1 MNNEM
6 TDVVPDKVTD
16 RIDEPVFN
24 IAHVKLCTEV
34 EGPFRRCCIWFQGC
48 ILSCPG
54 CINPDLQELRP
65 RHILPLSQVSEIVA
79 GAAEKF
85 TIEGVT
91 LSGGE
96 PLLQQGLW
104 QLCREIRAMG
114 LGIILF
120 TGFPPEK
127 IPREIRAHADLALAG
142 PYIAE
147 RHDDTRFLIG
157 SENKEIVEY
166 TSRYHEELSYFDI
179 RNHDIMEEVCLG
191 DDEIFFNGN

>member
-65 RHILPLSQVSEIVA
+65 RHILPLSRVSEIVA
-79 GAAEKF
+79 GAAKEF

-127 IPREIRAHADLALAG
+127 IPPEIRAHADLALAG